1 MNSCSFG
8 RCGTPQET
16 KSAGSAIAWRAATR
30 MRNRIVHGYW
40 DLDVETLVA
49 TAGDDLPQM
58 IVQLDHLIAV
68 LDEDHADHQA

>member
-1 MNSCSFG
+1 
-8 RCGTPQET
+8 
-16 KSAGSAIAWRAATR
+16 

-68 LDEDHADHQA
+68 LDEDHADHQV